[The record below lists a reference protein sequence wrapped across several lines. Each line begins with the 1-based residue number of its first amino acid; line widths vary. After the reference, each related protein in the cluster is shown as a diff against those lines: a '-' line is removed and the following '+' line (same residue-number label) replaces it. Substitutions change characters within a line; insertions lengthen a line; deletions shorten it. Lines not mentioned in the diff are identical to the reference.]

1 MFAVIKTGGK
11 QYRVAADDVIEVEKL
26 AVKAG
31 EIVTF
36 PVLMLGGD
44 KTVIGA
50 PMVAG
55 AAVAAE
61 VVEEIRGAKVI
72 AFKKRRRKN
81 SKRKRGHRQMLTVV
95 RITEILTDGKQP
107 TKKARPKPEAKPKAE
122 DKPAKAGEEAE
133 AKAEKSKAK
142 APAPKTAKPAKG
154 KGKKK

>member
-50 PMVAG
+50 PVVAG

-107 TKKARPKPEAKPKAE
+107 SKKARPKPEAKPKAE
-122 DKPAKAGEEAE
+122 EKPAAAEE
-133 AKAEKSKAK
+133 KAEKSRAK
-142 APAPKTAKPAKG
+142 APVPKAAKPAMG

>member
-11 QYRVAADDVIEVEKL
+11 QFRVAADDVIRVERL
-26 AVKAG
+26 SAKAG
-31 EIVTF
+31 DIVTF

-44 KTVIGA
+44 KMIIGA

-61 VVEEIRGAKVI
+61 VLEEIRGEKVI

-81 SKRKRGHRQMLTVV
+81 SKRKRGHRQTLTVV

-107 TKKARPKPEAKPKAE
+107 SKTARPRAEAKPKAE
-122 DKPAKAGEEAE
+122 PKPVKAGEEAE
-133 AKAEKSKAK
+133 AKVAKSKAK
-142 APAPKTAKPAKG
+142 PPAHKAAKPAKG
-154 KGKKK
+154 KNK